1 MRDQLYYI
9 ISGTIFAGA
18 ALIHLGRLTNH
29 WTVTIGT
36 WTAPLWLSVV
46 GMTIAG
52 TLSVWA
58 FRLASRKNKK

>member
-1 MRDQLYYI
+1 MRHRLYYI
-9 ISGTIFAGA
+9 ITGTIFGGA

-52 TLSVWA
+52 SLSVWA
-58 FRLASRKNKK
+58 FRLAGAGKK